1 MATRSL
7 TRELALLVLGQV
19 PEQKSASV
27 ADLALDSI
35 LDQALDTLTQHW
47 RESLD
52 ASAAELD
59 QAQQSLLDSELQQGE
74 PGTHDTVRT
83 HLRASLSSA
92 EQVLNGLS
100 ASLELPRLLL
110 LGDQEQIRR
119 GAMDRVQKVLT
130 QREGIDKRLD
140 QVMETA
146 LVTVPVLKLGLVK
159 VKALVLEWAQGLAR
173 GPLRRQRP
181 RPVVEPS
188 AGHRPHG
195 PKPEPHPL
203 PHWLQEL
210 ESAPAPLKRGHQSHQ
225 PSVPASARG
234 WASAPASVTPQ
245 PVVRTS

>member
-74 PGTHDTVRT
+74 SGTHDTVRT

-119 GAMDRVQKVLT
+119 GAMERVQKVLT

-140 QVMETA
+140 QVMEGWRLTRLRGSIETSSGWLSLTWKA
-146 LVTVPVLKLGLVK
+146 CVL
-159 VKALVLEWAQGLAR
+159 
-173 GPLRRQRP
+173 PLRWRSTRRLSWP
-181 RPVVEPS
+181 TVTAMSRV
-188 AGHRPHG
+188 AG
-195 PKPEPHPL
+195 
-203 PHWLQEL
+203 
-210 ESAPAPLKRGHQSHQ
+210 
-225 PSVPASARG
+225 
-234 WASAPASVTPQ
+234 
-245 PVVRTS
+245 

>member
-7 TRELALLVLGQV
+7 SRELALLVLGQV

-52 ASAAELD
+52 ASAAELE

-74 PGTHDTVRT
+74 TGTHDAVRT
-83 HLRASLSSA
+83 HLRSSLSAA

-119 GAMDRVQKVLT
+119 VAMERVQKVLT
-130 QREGIDKRLD
+130 QREGIDTRLD
-140 QVMETA
+140 QVMEGWRLTRLPRIDRDILRLA
-146 LVTVPVLKLGLVK
+146 VVDLESLRTPAPVAFNEAVEL
-159 VKALVLEWAQGLAR
+159 ANRYSDEQGR
-173 GPLRRQRP
+173 RMINGVLRRFHD
-181 RPVVEPS
+181 
-188 AGHRPHG
+188 A
-195 PKPEPHPL
+195 
-203 PHWLQEL
+203 
-210 ESAPAPLKRGHQSHQ
+210 QSK
-225 PSVPASARG
+225 ASA
-234 WASAPASVTPQ
+234 
-245 PVVRTS
+245 

>member
-27 ADLALDSI
+27 ADLALDLI

-52 ASAAELD
+52 SSAAELD
-59 QAQQSLLDSELQQGE
+59 QAQQSLLDSELQQCE

-119 GAMDRVQKVLT
+119 GAMERVQKVLT

-140 QVMETA
+140 QVMEGWRLTRLPRIDRDILRLA
-146 LVTVPVLKLGLVK
+146 VVDLESLRTPAPVAFNEAVEL
-159 VKALVLEWAQGLAR
+159 ANRYSDEQGR
-173 GPLRRQRP
+173 RMINGVLRRFHD
-181 RPVVEPS
+181 
-188 AGHRPHG
+188 A
-195 PKPEPHPL
+195 
-203 PHWLQEL
+203 
-210 ESAPAPLKRGHQSHQ
+210 QSK
-225 PSVPASARG
+225 ASA
-234 WASAPASVTPQ
+234 
-245 PVVRTS
+245 